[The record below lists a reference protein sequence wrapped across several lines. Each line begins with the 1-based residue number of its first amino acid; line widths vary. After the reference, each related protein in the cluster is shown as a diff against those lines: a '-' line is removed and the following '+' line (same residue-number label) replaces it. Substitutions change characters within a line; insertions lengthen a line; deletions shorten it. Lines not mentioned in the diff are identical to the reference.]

1 MTVFNCNLPVLLNK
15 DRSKKTINLDSC
27 SRDRDDIINYIE
39 EFGSYNLFTLKR
51 VYPLDNKFIK
61 TQLRFK
67 NQSTQFN
74 YMDEYVRDL
83 CCIIAHDLRDYLNKS
98 IFFDLKSGYF
108 YFYI

>member
-1 MTVFNCNLPVLLNK
+1 MTVFNCNLPDLLNK
-15 DRSKKTINLDSC
+15 DRSKKTINLDSN
-27 SRDRDDIINYIE
+27 SRDREDIINYIE

-51 VYPLDNKFIK
+51 VYPLDNEFIK

-83 CCIIAHDLRDYLNKS
+83 RDYLNKS